1 MIEKGHDES
10 KENGTRLTNE
20 EVRRYSRH
28 LILPEVGVEGQR
40 RLKGASVLIVGT
52 GGLGSPVSIYL
63 AAAGVGRIGLVDFD
77 VVDTS
82 NLQRQILYSEEDVGR
97 SKVQAAREKLLA
109 MNPHIEIDI
118 YEQRL
123 SSSNALTVLKE
134 YDVIV
139 DGTDNFP
146 TRYLV
151 NDACVL
157 LGKPYVYG
165 SILRF
170 DGQASVFYPGKGP
183 CYRCL
188 FPEPPPPG
196 TVPSCAEAGVLGILP
211 GVIGVIQA
219 TEAIKLILGKGEALI
234 GRLLLFD
241 ALKMEFSEVKLHR
254 DPKCPVCGEN
264 PTVKELIDYEIFC
277 GLTPEEHLEPS
288 WEIEPEELK
297 RMMNNGDRVTVIDV
311 RESQERQISKIT
323 GSVSIPLNKIKEKV
337 NELSRSDLIVLQCRT
352 GIRSAKALK
361 ILRDAG
367 FNNLKNLKGGINA
380 WADQVDPKM
389 PKY

>member
-28 LILPEVGVEGQR
+28 LILPEVGVEGQS

-241 ALKMEFSEVKLHR
+241 ALNMEFSEVSLHR